1 MDKFRPRFFALLL
14 PAILAVPVTGMPG
27 QQGSTQSSKQ
37 TQFVFSPANTTI
49 YVSDFELD
57 AENFQGDQSM
67 RGRRPHVLNG
77 PLRQNQDPATQ
88 AQKLVDLM
96 ATDIVQDLTKAGYKA
111 QRLAAADARPSVGV
125 WVHGVFT
132 ELHEGNRMQRAVI
145 GFGTG
150 QTKMDLYVTIND
162 LSQPNQPLYTSAKA
176 EESGKKPGAAIT
188 MNPYVAAAK
197 FVMEKKAP
205 EKTIKKTA
213 GAISKDLIA
222 HLKEHEAP
230 AQSQ

>member
-1 MDKFRPRFFALLL
+1 MENFHPRSFSLLFL
-14 PAILAVPVTGMPG
+14 AILAVPITSLLG
-27 QQGSTQSSKQ
+27 QEGSTSKQ
-37 TQFVFSPANTTI
+37 NQFVFSPANTNI
-49 YVSDFELD
+49 YVSNFELD

-77 PLRQNQDPATQ
+77 PLRQNQDPAAQ
-88 AQKLVDLM
+88 ADKLVNLM
-96 ATDIVQDLTKAGYKA
+96 AADIVQDLTKAGYKA
-111 QRLAAADARPSVGV
+111 QRLAAADARPPEGV

-132 ELHEGNRMQRAVI
+132 ELNEGNRRQRAVI
-145 GFGTG
+145 GFGAG

-162 LSQPNQPLYTSAKA
+162 LSQPNQPLYTSATSG
-176 EESGKKPGAAIT
+176 ESGKKPGAAIT

-213 GAISKDLIA
+213 SDISKDLIA
-222 HLKEHEAP
+222 HLKEHEVA
-230 AQSQ
+230 ATSSK